1 MHDANPPSGVPE
13 RPEKPLVPDSQ
24 GLASPDPTPDIPR
37 TDPPPASPEGAGHP
51 ADSIQAAE
59 QAIADAQ
66 VAARKVT
73 QAATQATTLE
83 VPDLGAAGTS
93 ANSDEIGMLDDVE
106 LEVRIELGR
115 TRMLV
120 EDVLRLSSDAVVELD
135 KAAGDPVD
143 IYVNGRRIARGE
155 VLVLNENFCIRV
167 SEIVDPQSRTG

>member
-24 GLASPDPTPDIPR
+24 GLASPGPTPDTTP
-37 TDPPPASPEGAGHP
+37 TAPTPSPPDGAGRP

-59 QAIADAQ
+59 QAIAEAQ
-66 VAARKVT
+66 DAARKVT

-83 VPDLGAAGTS
+83 VPDLGAAGSPSDT
-93 ANSDEIGMLDDVE
+93 DEIGMLDDVE